1 MLIFPLQLQSLVQQ
15 RLYGSQSLKYLP
27 SGPSWKKFANP
38 CSEVYSIH
46 GNVFLN
52 LFGVNS
58 SGVKSKSKQH
68 RGNKMVSVPYHISG
82 PTYVSSFGMEN
93 WLSKPHSVTV
103 LEKKKKKL
111 YNYRLNSPILQVRKP
126 RLKKLWHS
134 VWANQVAGK
143 KSTCQCRR
151 CRSTPGSGWSLGEGN
166 GKPTPVFLPGKFHG
180 QTSLVGYN
188 AWHRKESDGT
198 EQKHTQA
205 WVRPLAPAMW
215 AG

>member
-1 MLIFPLQLQSLVQQ
+1 MVIFPLQLQSLVQQ

-58 SGVKSKSKQH
+58 SSVKSKSKQH

-82 PTYVSSFGMEN
+82 PIYVSSFGMEDR
-93 WLSKPHSVTV
+93 LSKPHSVTV
-103 LEKKKKKL
+103 LEKKKKKKL
-111 YNYRLNSPILQVRKP
+111 YNYRLNSLILQVRKP
-126 RLKKLWHS
+126 RVKKLRHS
-134 VWANQVAGK
+134 VWAWVLSK
-143 KSTCQCRR
+143 EPTCQCRR
-151 CRSTPGSGWSLGEGN
+151 RRSTPGSGWSLGEGK
-166 GKPTPVFLPGKFHG
+166 GKPTPAVLLPGKFHG
-180 QTSLVGYN
+180 QKSLAGYN
-188 AWHRKESDGT
+188 AWRRKESDGT

-205 WVRPLAPAMW
+205 KETRKKSNK
-215 AG
+215 